1 VSEQK
6 AESKISPCQALVR
19 MANASHSLL
28 IPSSLGGGGLSAPP
42 VNLDALDTRELR
54 DLAKGMFSDLS
65 FLAGAVPS
73 RLTSVLSSGVT
84 AGSAMVAGAIDG
96 YLGDKANIGPVGMS
110 AAIAIGMAGFAMV
123 TKDPDYREGAA
134 AVARGFGA
142 PVLYE
147 YSKKQVETWKNKPA
161 KPATPAAPQT
171 PTPAAKPA
179 GSQIA

>member
-1 VSEQK
+1 
-6 AESKISPCQALVR
+6 
-19 MANASHSLL
+19 MANASQTSSLL
-28 IPSSLGGGGLSAPP
+28 VPSPLGGGGLGAPP
-42 VNLDALDTRELR
+42 INLDALDARELR

-84 AGSAMVAGAIDG
+84 AGSAMLAGAVDG

-110 AAIAIGMAGFAMV
+110 AAVAVGMAAFAMV

-134 AVARGFGA
+134 AIARGFGA

-147 YSKKQVETWKNKPA
+147 YSKKRVETWKNKPA
-161 KPATPAAPQT
+161 SPGEPARAAVQG
-171 PTPAAKPA
+171 KSNA
-179 GSQIA
+179 GGLPGG